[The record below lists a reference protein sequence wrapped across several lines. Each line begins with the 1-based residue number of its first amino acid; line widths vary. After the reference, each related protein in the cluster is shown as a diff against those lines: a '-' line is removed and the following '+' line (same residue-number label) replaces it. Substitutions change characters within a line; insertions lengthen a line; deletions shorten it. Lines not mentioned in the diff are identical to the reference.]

1 MARDFLLMC
10 NKVSVLPAKG
20 GRLQPL
26 QQEAEA
32 KVVHNDR
39 SFLVTAEGR
48 APVRGTGPGQVDIVL
63 VHSFSNFDEAI
74 ERSHRKGGPAAT
86 MVYMC
91 LSGPTNTD
99 SAREI
104 EKRCQALALAKDKG
118 VVKDR
123 LQAVKDG
130 TFFLDLSMPE
140 FFALRIRTHYPWARD
155 KKYWRLGIGGAKKQK
170 AAARKR
176 ERGIEKKAAAAK
188 KKAA

>member
-1 MARDFLLMC
+1 M
-10 NKVSVLPAKG
+10 
-20 GRLQPL
+20 
-26 QQEAEA
+26 
-32 KVVHNDR
+32 VHNDR
-39 SFLVTAEGR
+39 SVTAEGR
-48 APVRGTGPGQVDIVL
+48 APVRGTGPGQVDIVQ
-63 VHSFSNFDEAI
+63 VHSLSDFDEAI

-104 EKRCQALALAKDKG
+104 EMRYQALAKDKG
-118 VVKDR
+118 VTNRTEDDDYHPGSISPTNPFATACGCIVKDG

-176 ERGIEKKAAAAK
+176 ER
-188 KKAA
+188 